1 MRYQCRKCKFPVR
14 PPDGVL
20 LTEAVCPKCQ
30 HALNLDLEDRTFHQF
45 EILEFLGAGGFGT
58 VCKVRD
64 CQRDELFTLKLIRR
78 EKVSKA
84 EQVHLLRQIH
94 SSREIKHANVVAA
107 HDFGQSE
114 EYWYLVSD
122 YVAGE
127 PLNRWAKQKRP
138 DWKGVLILVG
148 QIAEVLQHV
157 HDQGF
162 VHRDLKPGNIIIG
175 NDDEPHIIDFGLCV
189 CLHDSEL
196 MAIERYRAARQ
207 AIKSKS
213 STKKQL
219 LLGTPGYAAP
229 EQLQGDPFSAT
240 PSSDLYSVGVI
251 LFELLT
257 GQKPDEGILRFLNH
271 SRVRTALIKQGA
283 SRGVARE
290 IAKFC
295 SDCLHPKKD
304 SRPLSAAEIAA
315 TCRRYAGS

>member
-1 MRYQCRKCKFPVR
+1 MRFQCRKCKFPVR
-14 PPDGVL
+14 PPDGVSL
-20 LTEAVCPKCQ
+20 VDAICPKCQ
-30 HALNLDLEDRTFHQF
+30 HALDLDSEDRKFQQF

-64 CQRDELFTLKLIRR
+64 CDCNELFTLKLIRR

-94 SSREIKHANVVAA
+94 SSREIKHSNIVAA
-107 HDFGQSE
+107 HDFGQSD

-127 PLNRWAKQKRP
+127 PLNRWAKQTSP
-138 DWKGVLILVG
+138 DWREVLSLVG
-148 QIAEVLQHV
+148 RIAEVLQYV
-157 HDQGF
+157 HNQGF

-175 NDDEPHIIDFGLCV
+175 DDDEPHIIDFGLCV

-229 EQLQGDPFSAT
+229 EQLQGDPLSAT
-240 PSSDLYSVGVI
+240 PSSDLYSLGVI

-257 GQKPDEGILRFLNH
+257 SQKPEEGILRFLNR
-271 SRVRTALIKQGA
+271 SKVKTALTKQGA
-283 SRGVARE
+283 SNLVAKE
-290 IAKFC
+290 IAKYF
-295 SDCLHPKKD
+295 SDCLNPKKEI
-304 SRPLSAAEIAA
+304 RPLSAAEIAA
-315 TCRRYAGS
+315 ACRRFAA